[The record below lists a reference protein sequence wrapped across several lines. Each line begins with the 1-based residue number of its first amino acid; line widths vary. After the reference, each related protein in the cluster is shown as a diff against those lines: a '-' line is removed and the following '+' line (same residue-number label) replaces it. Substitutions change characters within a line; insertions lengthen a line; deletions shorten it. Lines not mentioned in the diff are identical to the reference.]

1 MLTLDEIKVQ
11 LEKGHINLVLRYR
24 PEIGTAKAEKIKG
37 WNQPSGLTNAQVD
50 EVLSKKQLTIFHNGE
65 NTIFDIEKE
74 GSLAVSIE
82 VRSHSVKRSEW
93 EKFKKKMR
101 EAGFSYRSESPWF
114 HCYSK
119 GKWEWNL

>member
-11 LEKGHINLVLRYR
+11 LEKRHIDLRLDYR
-24 PEIGTAKAEKIKG
+24 PETGTAKAKKIEE
-37 WNQPSGLTNAQVD
+37 WRQPEGLTYDQVD
-50 EVLSKKQLTIFHNGE
+50 EILSKKQLTIFHNDE
-65 NTIFDIEKE
+65 KIVFDIEKE

-82 VRSHSVKRSEW
+82 VRSRNVKRSEW

-119 GKWEWNL
+119 GKWEW